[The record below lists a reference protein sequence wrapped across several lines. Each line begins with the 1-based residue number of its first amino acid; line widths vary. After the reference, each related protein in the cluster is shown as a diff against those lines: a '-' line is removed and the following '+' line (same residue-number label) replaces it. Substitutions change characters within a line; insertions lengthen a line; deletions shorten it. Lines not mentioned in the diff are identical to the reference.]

1 MCEFMLKKFQER
13 VLHDE
18 EAFGVKFI
26 LDFDLGV
33 TLILTGFEYLSKLE
47 PRLRKEP
54 NRRHKWTNSK

>member
-26 LDFDLGV
+26 LHFDLGGDTYFSGV
-33 TLILTGFEYLSKLE
+33 
-47 PRLRKEP
+47 
-54 NRRHKWTNSK
+54 